1 MLRVDRERMTNDSQG
16 VFTRE
21 RLLTIVLA
29 ILTFLALYVCYRIIE
44 PFIPAMAFALAL
56 VVATQR
62 PFCWLRSRIKS
73 RTGAA
78 AVAVLLVA
86 LLIIGPAVA
95 LTTYIVQMAVD
106 NIHELR
112 QGGNAASLRQKLEEQ
127 PLIGPLVKQVGQRFR
142 LDEQIGNIGQAVA
155 SRATGVLSGSV
166 AVLTQLGITLFVLFF
181 LYRDSRDAINA
192 LRTLLPLS
200 DAETGQMFNRVTNTI
215 TATVNGSLTVALV
228 QAILAGAVYLI
239 LGVPAAVLWGAV
251 TFLMALVPVMG
262 TFLVWAPI
270 ALYLGLTGSVGK
282 ALFLVAWGGVVVG
295 SVDNI
300 LYPYLVGDKL
310 RLHTVPTFFSVLGGI
325 ALFGPAGL
333 ILGPLSLAIAIALMD
348 VWWNRTEGGQAAEQ
362 EVAAE
367 TQTPPPGKMLQDRAV
382 PE

>member
-1 MLRVDRERMTNDSQG
+1 MNNDSQG

-21 RLLTIVLA
+21 RLLTVVLA
-29 ILTFLALYVCYRIIE
+29 ILTFFALYVCYLIIQ

-62 PFCWLRSRIKS
+62 PFCWLRARIK
-73 RTGAA
+73 RNTAA
-78 AVAVLLVA
+78 AAASVLLVA

-95 LTTYIVQMAVD
+95 LTTYIIQMAVD

-112 QGGNAASLRQKLEEQ
+112 QGDNAAGLRKQLEQ
-127 PLIGPLVKQVGQRFR
+127 QPVVGPLIKQVGERFR
-142 LDEQIGNIGQAVA
+142 LDEQIGNIGQAIA

-181 LYRDSRDAINA
+181 LYRDSKDAVNA

-200 DAETGQMFNRVTNTI
+200 EAETGHMFDRITNTI

-228 QAILAGAVYLI
+228 QAILAGVVYLI

-251 TFLMALVPVMG
+251 TFLMALVPVAG

-270 ALYLGLTGSVGK
+270 ALFLGMTGSVGK

-348 VWWNRTEGGQAAEQ
+348 VWWSRTEHGQAAEQ
-362 EVAAE
+362 EVAE
-367 TQTPPPGKMLQDRAV
+367 DTDTPPPGKMLQDRGA